1 MSTYLRP
8 GVGTPS
14 GGSARA
20 TPGRCAPS
28 KNFKF
33 GLEQKSLV
41 LSDRGVRLP
50 KSEPLSGL
58 RVGWPALALL
68 LACPSEDSAGGGTDS
83 ETGGILTSPSQEATS
98 ESPGDGDDS
107 SGNLPPSCGESDF
120 VLEALPTKVL
130 LVLDK
135 SASMVNFT
143 WDHDGDADTPEVTR
157 WQSLHETVSTVTTT
171 FDASIEFGALLYP
184 SLNATSDYSEAAC
197 LVESEPEVPVAP
209 TNAAAILAGIPPMDA
224 TAAIQGGTPSRLAIE
239 SAVAHLTEFNPSQP
253 RAILFVTD
261 GEANCQ
267 EETADVTELFEVYDP
282 GLLPVVADAFETNT
296 IPTYVVGIAIRDE
309 VLPTEVDGNPD
320 GVNPSDEL
328 DDLAEAGGRP
338 QAGGQT
344 QYFATTNQAE
354 LEAALAE
361 IVGEEFSCQIPLDPE
376 PDYPEYV
383 EVEVGDDTI
392 DRVTDCAT
400 EDGWVFVNPDGPYDA
415 VELCGAACDALAQ
428 QGTAHAIYGCPPAN

>member
-1 MSTYLRP
+1 MLRSHCRP
-8 GVGTPS
+8 L
-14 GGSARA
+14 RA
-20 TPGRCAPS
+20 AHE
-28 KNFKF
+28 KLIF
-33 GLEQKSLV
+33 GLEDRLLM
-41 LSDRGVRLP
+41 LSDVGVWRS

-68 LACPSEDSAGGGTDS
+68 LACPSDDPASGGTES
-83 ETGGILTSPSQEATS
+83 ETGGILTSPSQDATS
-98 ESPGDGDDS
+98 DTPSGGGGDDS

-143 WDHDGDADTPEVTR
+143 WDHDADPDTEEVTR
-157 WQSLHETVSTVTTT
+157 WQSLHETVSSVTTT

-184 SLNATSDYSEAAC
+184 SLNATSDYSEEAC
-197 LVESEPEVPVAP
+197 VVEAEPEVPVAP
-209 TNAAAILAGIPPMDA
+209 SNAAAILAGIPPMDA
-224 TAAIQGGTPSRLAIE
+224 SAAIAGGTPSRAAIE
-239 SAVAHLTEFNPSQP
+239 TAVAHLTEFNPSQP

-267 EETADVTELFEVYDP
+267 EEFADVTELFEIYDP
-282 GLLPVVADAFETNT
+282 GLLPVVADALETNT

-320 GVNPSDEL
+320 GVNPSDAL
-328 DDLAEAGGRP
+328 DELAEAGGRP
-338 QAGGQT
+338 QSGGGT
-344 QYFATTNQAE
+344 KFFATTNQAE
-354 LEAALAE
+354 LESALAE
-361 IVGEEFSCQIPLDPE
+361 IVGEEFSCQIPLDPA

-383 EVEVGDDTI
+383 EVEVGDEI
-392 DRVTDCAT
+392 VAPVSDCAT
-400 EDGWVFVNPDGPYDA
+400 EDGWVFVNPEGPFDTI
-415 VELCGAACDALAQ
+415 ELCGAACTALAE